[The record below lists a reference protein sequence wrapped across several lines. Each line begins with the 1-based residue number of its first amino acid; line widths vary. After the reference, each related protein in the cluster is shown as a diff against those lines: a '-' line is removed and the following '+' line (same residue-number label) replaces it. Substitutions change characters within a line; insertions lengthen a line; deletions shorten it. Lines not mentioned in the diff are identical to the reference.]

1 MRQPTPYGKAED
13 LALQNERL
21 TQTLRRTRKALEDS
35 RAETRIAQGQRDVY
49 RDRPEAILESYAQW
63 IDPGGYAHGLDAA
76 IRGACRNYALQY
88 RDHLQAQKKQEF
100 DPGEMSDGFHTL
112 NELYEARML
121 YHAHAVSNWEAAGIP
136 VVKSVRHSNGELCF
150 GGGWFIVVAELPGGQ
165 ISQHYRMADWDLFDC
180 YAVDIP
186 PEFDGHTTQDTHQ
199 RLRDALGIEEA

>member
-21 TQTLRRTRKALEDS
+21 TQTLGNTRRTLERLRSNLKAGV
-35 RAETRIAQGQRDVY
+35 A
-49 RDRPEAILESYAQW
+49 
-63 IDPGGYAHGLDAA
+63 
-76 IRGACRNYALQY
+76 
-88 RDHLQAQKKQEF
+88 
-100 DPGEMSDGFHTL
+100 SDGFHTHQ
-112 NELYEARML
+112 ELYEARML